1 MVQRPGYSRS
11 QTLQLTPTSLPE
23 RAFQSQGVSLSLD
36 LVGIRGCPSRPPGAP
51 GQAVKNPT
59 VGTLFGSGIRKGLYK
74 VS

>member
-1 MVQRPGYSRS
+1 MAQRPGYSRS

-51 GQAVKNPT
+51 GRAVKKPYSRD
-59 VGTLFGSGIRKGLYK
+59 LIWIWDQERPI
-74 VS
+74 